1 MERASGEGLRKR
13 REGGRDRARE
23 SERDGRV
30 GRDRAMGERERE
42 GEIETYE
49 RESEIERW
57 RRRGRERMG
66 DKE

>member
-1 MERASGEGLRKR
+1 MRKR

-30 GRDRAMGERERE
+30 WRDRAMGERERE

-57 RRRGRERMG
+57 RQRGSERMG
-66 DKE
+66 DEE